1 MSDVSNILHNNRG
14 WQITS
19 DSSISSLVHIASG
32 PGGLL
37 MLSSFKIDDT
47 VFSVI
52 FNLFIHVLLLT
63 VGIVGMNP
71 GCSVLHMK

>member
-1 MSDVSNILHNNRG
+1 M
-14 WQITS
+14 
-19 DSSISSLVHIASG
+19 HIASG

-52 FNLFIHVLLLT
+52 FNLFIHVLLFT